1 MEPNYNPQTMGE
13 EFMSKLEFQWL
24 EVGKEI
30 PAGTLFGPIKIPTT
44 EQTTEI
50 SALYSAKEDLT
61 FALFCFKEAI
71 KHDIPKVSNPISKA
85 LINAGTLS
93 YARVFSRG
101 VHKFKITEEYFSNL
115 WDIEDSDLH
124 KYLSSLRDKHI
135 AHSVNDF
142 KRAEAVGVVT
152 ISNDLRLLSTN
163 PFGVGVGV
171 VLTVSIGLPF
181 VWLKQCPMLME
192 KMITFIDGKIN
203 ALRIEIY
210 KQFHPTLKVGDKV
223 EIHPFIQIAN
233 RDKIEKRRND

>member
-1 MEPNYNPQTMGE
+1 MKSNYDPQTMGE
-13 EFMSKLEFQWL
+13 ERSGKLEFQWL

-30 PAGTLFGPIKIPTT
+30 PAGTPIVPIKIPTT

-93 YARVFSRG
+93 YARVFSSG
-101 VHKFKITEEYFSNL
+101 VHKFKLTEKYFSNI
-115 WDIEDSDLH
+115 WSIEDSDLH

-142 KRAEAVGVVT
+142 ERAEAVGVVT
-152 ISNDLRLLSTN
+152 ITNDLRLLSTN
-163 PFGVGVGV
+163 PCGVGV

-181 VWLKQCPMLME
+181 VWLEQCPILME
-192 KMITFIDGKIN
+192 KMITFIDGRIN
-203 ALRIEIY
+203 SLRIEIC

>member
-1 MEPNYNPQTMGE
+1 MKSNYDLQTMGE
-13 EFMSKLEFQWL
+13 GRRSELEFQWL
-24 EVGKEI
+24 EVVKEI

-44 EQTTEI
+44 DQTTEI

-93 YARVFSRG
+93 YARVFSSG
-101 VHKFKITEEYFSNL
+101 VHKFKLTEKYFSNL
-115 WDIEDSDLH
+115 WSIEDSDLH

-142 KRAEAVGVVT
+142 ERAEAVGVVT
-152 ISNDLRLLSTN
+152 FNNDLRLLSTN
-163 PFGVGVGV
+163 PCGVGV

-181 VWLKQCPMLME
+181 VLLEQCLMLME

-223 EIHPFIQIAN
+223 EIHPCIQIAN
-233 RDKIEKRRND
+233 RDKIEKRRTD